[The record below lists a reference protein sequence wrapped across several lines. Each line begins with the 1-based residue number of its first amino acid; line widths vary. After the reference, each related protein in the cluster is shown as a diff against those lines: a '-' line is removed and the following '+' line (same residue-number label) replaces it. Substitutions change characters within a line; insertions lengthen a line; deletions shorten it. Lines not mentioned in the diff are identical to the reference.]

1 MIKKYLNK
9 TSTSVLFIM
18 IIGFIFGIFST
29 NTIGKLELNVIKN
42 NSSIV
47 KTFINAFTLNY
58 WYLFIIWFLAFI
70 PLGFVIIYFITFFK
84 SCLTGI
90 IFGICLKASAIF
102 GIYQFVGFSIL
113 EILILFPTLLYLSS
127 KSINLNFEGKR
138 RMLSNGEDYFNV
150 LIKVTILIII
160 YAILSCIKMT
170 ILEVQ

>member
-9 TSTSVLFIM
+9 TSISVLFVM

-102 GIYQFVGFSIL
+102 GIYQFYIINIRFCIFGIL
-113 EILILFPTLLYLSS
+113 HEFQQIVSNFVWS
-127 KSINLNFEGKR
+127 KIYDWK
-138 RMLSNGEDYFNV
+138 MLQRVNHKTSNCKNR
-150 LIKVTILIII
+150 
-160 YAILSCIKMT
+160 YA
-170 ILEVQ
+170 

>member
-9 TSTSVLFIM
+9 TSISVLFIM

-29 NTIGKLELNVIKN
+29 NTIGKLDLNIIKN
-42 NSSIV
+42 DSNII
-47 KTFINAFTLNY
+47 KIFINAFTLNY
-58 WYLFIIWFLAFI
+58 WYLFTIWFLGFI
-70 PLGFVIIYFITFFK
+70 PIGFVIAYFITFFK

-90 IFGICLKASAIF
+90 TFGICLKASAIF
-102 GIYQFVGFSIL
+102 GIYQFIGFCIL
-113 EILILFPTLLYLSS
+113 EIIIIFPTLLYLTT

-138 RMLSNGEDYFNV
+138 SMFSNTENYFNV

-170 ILEVQ
+170 ILEVK